1 MKNSIFTR
9 YISAFL
15 IIIFISF
22 TILVTVV
29 SSMTIQSETNDKK
42 QLAMT
47 TAEYVTEYIRM
58 GMNEIPAPI
67 SFERYVAYKSADIS
81 RTVNIL
87 SGNTEKMTVFIT
99 TLDGNVLIST
109 DGSFSGRITDD
120 ETLSVIEKG
129 EDSLIYGD
137 MGDILS
143 KTSGIYI
150 KHIITPRTTD
160 AVGAVVVCFSTGEA
174 EALTFKAVRTIV
186 LVSLWIMIVSF
197 TAIYFITER
206 TVSPLKQM
214 SRATK
219 QFANGKFDVRIPV
232 RGNDEIAELAIAF
245 NTMAESLS
253 KQEYMRSTFLAN
265 VSHDLR
271 TPMTTIS
278 GFIDG
283 ILDGAIPKE
292 KQDYYLGIIAQEVR
306 RLSRLVSSLLDISRI
321 QAGDRK
327 FTKADFDICEMARL
341 ILISFEAKIDEKK
354 LDIDFD
360 APDALM
366 AYSDKDAV
374 YQVLY
379 NICDN
384 GMKFSREGGKFR
396 IAIKDDSDHVA
407 VSIYNEGVGISEEDL
422 PYVFDRFYKSDK
434 SRGLDK
440 TGVGLGLYICKTIID
455 SLGGKIF
462 VKSEYGK
469 YCEFTIILEKGGN
482 G

>member
-22 TILVTVV
+22 TILVTIV
-29 SSMTIQSETNDKK
+29 SSMTIQSENNNKK
-42 QLAMT
+42 QLART

-67 SFERYVAYKSADIS
+67 PFERYVAYKSADIS
-81 RTVNIL
+81 KTVNIL
-87 SGNTEKMTVFIT
+87 SVNTEKMTVMIT
-99 TLDGNVLIST
+99 TRDGNILIST
-109 DGSFSGRITDD
+109 NDDFSGRITDA
-120 ETLSVIEKG
+120 ETLSNIAEG
-129 EDSLIYGD
+129 EDTLIYGN
-137 MGDILS
+137 MGGLLS
-143 KTSGIYI
+143 KKSGIYI
-150 KHIITPRTTD
+150 EHIITPRTND
-160 AVGAVVVCFSTGEA
+160 AVGAVIVCFSMGEA
-174 EALTFKAVRTIV
+174 DALTFKAVRTIV

-232 RGNDEIAELAIAF
+232 NGNDEIAELATAF

-283 ILDGAIPKE
+283 ILDGAIPPE

-327 FTKADFDICEMARL
+327 FEKADFDICEMARL
-341 ILISFEAKIDEKK
+341 ILLSFEAKIDEKK
-354 LDIDFD
+354 LDIEFD

-384 GMKFSREGGKFR
+384 GMKFSREGGKYR
-396 IAIKDDSDHVA
+396 IAIREDSDNVA
-407 VSIYNEGVGISEEDL
+407 VSVYNEGIGISEEDL

-440 TGVGLGLYICKTIID
+440 TGVGLGLYICKTMID

-469 YCEFTIILEKGGN
+469 YCEFTVILEKGGKN
-482 G
+482 

>member
-9 YISAFL
+9 YISVFL

-22 TILVTVV
+22 TILVAVV
-29 SSMTIQSETNDKK
+29 SSMTIQSENDNRQK
-42 QLAMT
+42 LAET
-47 TAEYVTEYIRM
+47 TAEYITEYIRM
-58 GMNEIPAPI
+58 GMNEIPAPVA
-67 SFERYVAYKSADIS
+67 FERYVAYKSADIS
-81 RTVNIL
+81 RTVGIL
-87 SGNTEKMTVFIT
+87 SGSSEKMTVMLT
-99 TLDGNVLIST
+99 TSEGKILISS
-109 DGSFSGRITDD
+109 GNSVSGRILDGK
-120 ETLSVIEKG
+120 TLAGIGSG
-129 EDSLIYGD
+129 EEALFYGD
-137 MGDILS
+137 IGGLLS
-143 KTSGIYI
+143 KTSGIFI
-150 KHIITPRTTD
+150 KPVITPRTEEVT
-160 AVGAVVVCFSTGEA
+160 GAVIVCFSAGEA
-174 EALTFKAVRTIV
+174 DALTFKAVRTIV
-186 LVSLWIMIVSF
+186 LVSLWIMIASF

-206 TVSPLKQM
+206 TVSPLKEM

-232 RGNDEIAELAIAF
+232 KGNDEITELAIAF

-253 KQEYMRSTFLAN
+253 RQEYTRSTFLAN

-283 ILDGAIPKE
+283 IQSGAIPPE

-327 FTKADFDICEMARL
+327 FEKADFDICEMARL
-341 ILISFEAKIDEKK
+341 ILISFESKIDEKN
-354 LDIDFD
+354 LDIEFD
-360 APDALM
+360 APDELT
-366 AYSDKDAV
+366 AYSDKDAI

-396 IAIKDDSDHVA
+396 ITIRDGGDSIA
-407 VSIYNEGVGISEEDL
+407 VSVYNEGVGISEEDL

-440 TGVGLGLYICKTIID
+440 TGVGLGLYICKTITD
-455 SLGGKIF
+455 SLGGKLF

-469 YCEFTIILEKGGN
+469 YCEFTMILEKGRSK
-482 G
+482 